1 MPTIAPEH
9 FKEVMRH
16 WAAGVTV
23 VTTRLGDE
31 IHGCTANSFTS
42 VSLTP
47 PLVAVSLAKATRT
60 YQLIKKSQIFAVNI
74 LGQGQA
80 ATSSRFADST
90 HDGAERFR
98 DEPHRS
104 IVTGSP
110 VLERAIAFADCHVV
124 TEFDLGMNVIVIG
137 MVEKGE
143 VQHSEKPLIYSDRQ
157 YWKLSQ

>member
-47 PLVAVSLAKATRT
+47 PLVAVSLAKATQT
-60 YQLIKKSQIFAVNI
+60 YQMVKKAGIFAVSI
-74 LGQGQA
+74 LSEYQQGTSARFSNNSHEA
-80 ATSSRFADST
+80 AV
-90 HDGAERFR
+90 RFR
-98 DEPHRS
+98 DEPYHS
-104 IVTGSP
+104 VVTGAP
-110 VLERAIAFADCHVV
+110 VLDRAIA
-124 TEFDLGMNVIVIG
+124 
-137 MVEKGE
+137 
-143 VQHSEKPLIYSDRQ
+143 
-157 YWKLSQ
+157 